1 MQNKETMAK
10 QKPTIKTKLTLA
22 ELIELVEFLVR
33 KDNMSYTEAIVEI
46 CEQRELEPEDVA
58 KLIKKGPL
66 KNKLEVEATRRNI
79 VKSNTSTLF

>member
-1 MQNKETMAK
+1 MAK